1 MSLTQV
7 VVLAILHGVALVLP
21 VGFSSHMHILQA
33 ITDWP
38 PHSPQLR
45 VALNFGTF
53 VALLAYFGGDV
64 WDMVVGVY
72 RAAKGKRN
80 PEARLAMQFVVAS
93 ILVLGIG
100 FALSH
105 YVITDDWKTFKITAW
120 CTLGFGV
127 LLFAADHMSMTV
139 KRVEHAG
146 FGDTLLVALAQ
157 VLSLVPGV
165 SRTGIALTFARFLGY
180 ERIEAAKFT
189 YLLSLPVLMGLM
201 GRGIYKLATAH
212 ELAFDRLDIIAC
224 VIAFFTS
231 LMMLAIIMGFV
242 RRRTFTA
249 FVVYRLIV
257 GAILAMLAYDVI
269 AF

>member
-1 MSLTQV
+1 MSLTQIV
-7 VVLAILHGVALVLP
+7 VVAIVHGLALILP
-21 VGFSSHMHILQA
+21 VGFAAHQHILQA
-33 ITDWP
+33 IIDWP
-38 PHSPQLR
+38 PPSPQMR

-53 VALLAYFGGDV
+53 VAVLAYFGGDL
-64 WDMVVGVY
+64 WDMAVGVY

-80 PEARLAMQFVVAS
+80 PEARLAIQFIVAS
-93 ILVLGIG
+93 VLTLGIG

-105 YVITDDWKTFKITAW
+105 YVITEEWKTLKITAW

-127 LLFAADHMSMTV
+127 LLFALDHMSMTV

-146 FGDTLLVALAQ
+146 MGDTLFVAIGQ

-180 ERIEAAKFT
+180 ERVEAAKFA
-189 YLLSLPVLMGLM
+189 YLLALPVLLGFL
-201 GRGIYKLATAH
+201 GRDIYHLIVANEFSFTRV
-212 ELAFDRLDIIAC
+212 EIISC
-224 VIAFFTS
+224 VIAFFAS
-231 LMMLAIIMGFV
+231 LLMLAIIMGFV

-249 FVVYRLIV
+249 FIVYRLIV
-257 GAILAMLAYDVI
+257 GGILAMLAYDVI

>member
-1 MSLTQV
+1 M
-7 VVLAILHGVALVLP
+7 LP
-21 VGFSSHMHILQA
+21 VGFAGHLHILQA

-38 PHSPQLR
+38 PPSPQLR

-53 VALLAYFGGDV
+53 VALLAYFGGDI
-64 WDMVVGVY
+64 WDMIVGVY

-80 PEARLAMQFVVAS
+80 PEARLAIQFIVAS
-93 ILVLGIG
+93 ILVLGVG

-105 YVITDDWKTFKITAW
+105 YVITEEWKTLKITAW
-120 CTLGFGV
+120 CTLGFAV

-180 ERIEAAKFT
+180 ERVEAAKFA
-189 YLLSLPVLMGLM
+189 YLLSLPVLMGLI
-201 GRGIYKLATAH
+201 GRGIYHLVVAH
-212 ELAFDRLDIIAC
+212 ELSFERLDIIAC
-224 VIAFFTS
+224 VIAFFAS
-231 LMMLAIIMGFV
+231 LLMLSIIMGFV

-249 FVVYRLIV
+249 FVIYRLIV
-257 GAILAMLAYDVI
+257 GGILAMLAYDVI